1 MGRAGI
7 AIATGRALRGIAQIV
22 PRRKRRRP
30 KGRAPRS
37 LKAVSTCS
45 ATSPDTGVI
54 LAPDP
59 TQRTYPDFIAELT
72 DGRIFVFEYKRTGH

>member
-1 MGRAGI
+1 M
-7 AIATGRALRGIAQIV
+7 
-22 PRRKRRRP
+22 
-30 KGRAPRS
+30 
-37 LKAVSTCS
+37 STCS
-45 ATSPDTGVI
+45 ATSPDIGVI